1 MIKEALLD
9 LCKKV
14 KNVFPKETD
23 TPTVEKPLLRVSLF
37 RCLVR
42 YINSPIHA
50 ETKKPNAVALVN
62 GKRNKEAAH
71 VHQCSL
77 DSRHHHLMIHGEALA
92 QRMMKKKKVF
102 ASNPRE
108 NLVANHH
115 LKRLEFIN
123 GSLKR
128 RSIIQVRL
136 DAPPDEFPIDYQYPT
151 KSSSSRNC
159 IITRIT
165 GCK

>member
-1 MIKEALLD
+1 MLKTALLD

-14 KNVFPKETD
+14 KSAFPTTSD
-23 TPTVEKPLLRVSLF
+23 NPTVEKPLRRVSIFRSLF
-37 RCLVR
+37 RYV
-42 YINSPIHA
+42 NSSIHL
-50 ETKKPNAVALVN
+50 EKKKSMNFTLD
-62 GKRNKEAAH
+62 GKNKEAAH

-77 DSRHHHLMIHGEALA
+77 DSRHYHLMIHGEALA
-92 QRMMKKKKVF
+92 RRMMKKKKVF

-115 LKRLEFIN
+115 LKRLEYMN

-136 DAPPDEFPIDYQYPT
+136 DDPPIDYQPFLP
-151 KSSSSRNC
+151 KSSSNRHC
-159 IITRIT
+159 FITRVT
-165 GCK
+165 DCK

>member
-1 MIKEALLD
+1 MLKAALLD

-14 KNVFPKETD
+14 KDVFPKETD
-23 TPTVEKPLLRVSLF
+23 NPIVEKPLQRVSLF

-42 YINSPIHA
+42 YINSSIHA
-50 ETKKPNAVALVN
+50 GKIKTNVTALVG

-77 DSRHHHLMIHGEALA
+77 DSRHHHLLIHGEALA
-92 QRMMKKKKVF
+92 RRMMKKKKIF

-115 LKRLEFIN
+115 LKRLEYMN

-136 DAPPDEFPIDYQYPT
+136 DEPPIDYQYPT
-151 KSSSSRNC
+151 ISSSNRHRFT
-159 IITRIT
+159 TRIDRL
-165 GCK
+165 